1 MFLTFSDYKH
11 ELKATS
17 PQTGGQQSGGSL
29 KSMKDKSGKEEKDAQ
44 EGSALKTAGAEGE
57 ITAGSENSLSSRI
70 ILRLPKCCIAY
81 VFRMIFFLLFYLI

>member
-1 MFLTFSDYKH
+1 MVLFLTFSDYKH

-29 KSMKDKSGKEEKDAQ
+29 KSMRDKSGKEEKDAQ

-57 ITAGSENSLSSRI
+57 ITAGSEKFLFPHELFLDCSNAA
-70 ILRLPKCCIAY
+70 LPTC
-81 VFRMIFFLLFYLI
+81 LG